1 MRLYF
6 ISCFTADNWRVI
18 PASFPSDK
26 KVWSRLRCHWE
37 IETTQA
43 SLCRSL
49 HSHHIEKIKPWA
61 SFLPCLCQSMSG
73 LAQGSPFPPLCSP
86 CAWYSF
92 MWIILWA
99 LMGNFYTVC
108 IMIPVALVLQRSWP
122 PICVFTFMKSSRSH
136 YGCEASR
143 SPMSWG
149 HRQQTQDSC
158 FHH

>member
-18 PASFPSDK
+18 PASFRSDK
-26 KVWSRLRCHWE
+26 KVWSPLRCHWE

-49 HSHHIEKIKPWA
+49 HSHHWKNKALGQFP
-61 SFLPCLCQSMSG
+61 S
-73 LAQGSPFPPLCSP
+73 LALSKHVRLGTGVPIPPLCSP

-108 IMIPVALVLQRSWP
+108 IMIPVALILQRSWP
-122 PICVFTFMKSSRSH
+122 WIFTFIESSRSH
-136 YGCEASR
+136 YVCEASR
-143 SPMSWG
+143 TPMSWG